1 MEQVTDENIKKEWA
15 ELHKKLVNEVISFCK
30 KYHIDASEF
39 NLSADCLEPSIKQG
53 EWMPFTDSSFGLLK
67 VDEKDDYRLKDVL
80 CSM

>member
-1 MEQVTDENIKKEWA
+1 MEKVTDENIKKEWT

-53 EWMPFTDSSFGLLK
+53 EWMPFTDSSFCLLK
-67 VDEKDDYRLKDVL
+67 VDEKDGYRLKDVL
-80 CSM
+80 YSM

>member
-30 KYHIDASEF
+30 KYNIDASEVHL
-39 NLSADCLEPSIKQG
+39 NADCLEPSIEQG
-53 EWMPFTDSSFGLLK
+53 EWMPFTDSSFCLLK

-80 CSM
+80 YSM